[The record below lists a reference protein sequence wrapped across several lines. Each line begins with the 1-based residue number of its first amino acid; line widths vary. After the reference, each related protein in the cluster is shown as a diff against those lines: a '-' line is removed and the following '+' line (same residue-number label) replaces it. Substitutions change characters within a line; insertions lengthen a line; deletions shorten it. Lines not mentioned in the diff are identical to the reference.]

1 MASLL
6 KQIDSY
12 PLLKYLLLS
21 IIGATSFLA
30 FSPFNFKL
38 VIVLTHA
45 LLLYSVMS
53 SSSILVA
60 FKRSIAWGT
69 GYWLGGTGWLIVS
82 IYFYGNTSIYIAL
95 LIIIFMA
102 ILLSVVFIGPIC
114 LIYLVRRTNN
124 YLVHSLLCAGVLT
137 VIELLRFILLGG
149 FPWLLPGLVLIDTI
163 GQDLIPL
170 IGIYGGSFFVYFIS
184 LFLLGSFQSKS
195 YKQVFVGLCLL
206 IIFYPHPGYKQPLE
220 DEGMNIAIIQPSLDP
235 FQKYENS
242 YKNTIESALVN
253 LSNTNKDVD
262 LLIWPE
268 SPLPYLNSSQDMN
281 KLLARTNNLPV
292 ILSGGWEYS
301 NGDLQNVMSVLGEK
315 QIYAKQHLVIFG
327 EYIPF
332 EGILR
337 GLIEFFD
344 MPMSTIKAGNTNQ
357 ELFTINGK
365 QVLGLI
371 CFDIAFPL
379 SYINQSKKADF
390 IVNISNDTWFGSSYG
405 PYQHLQIVRARALE
419 FNKWIARGTSDGI
432 STIVDNKG
440 TIVSK
445 IDKGKQGVLQGK
457 IYFTNAESYF
467 LKYGFLIIPILSLI
481 LSLLAFVLRS
491 RK

>member
-195 YKQVFVGLCLL
+195 YKQIFVGLCLL

>member
-184 LFLLGSFQSKS
+184 LFLLGSFQNKS

-379 SYINQSKKADF
+379 SYINQSKKSDF

>member
-1 MASLL
+1 
-6 KQIDSY
+6 
-12 PLLKYLLLS
+12 
-21 IIGATSFLA
+21 
-30 FSPFNFKL
+30 
-38 VIVLTHA
+38 
-45 LLLYSVMS
+45 MS

-124 YLVHSLLCAGVLT
+124 YLVHSLFCAGVLT

-184 LFLLGSFQSKS
+184 LFLLGSFQNKS

>member
-1 MASLL
+1 M
-6 KQIDSY
+6 
-12 PLLKYLLLS
+12 
-21 IIGATSFLA
+21 F
-30 FSPFNFKL
+30 
-38 VIVLTHA
+38 
-45 LLLYSVMS
+45 
-53 SSSILVA
+53 VA

-82 IYFYGNTSIYIAL
+82 IYYYGNTSIYIAL

-102 ILLSVVFIGPIC
+102 ILLSAVFIAPIS
-114 LIYLVRRTNN
+114 LIYSVRRTNN
-124 YLVHSLLCAGVLT
+124 YLAHSLLCAGVLT
-137 VIELLRFILLGG
+137 VIELLRFIFLGG

-184 LFLLGSFQSKS
+184 LFLLGSFQNKS
-195 YKQVFVGLCLL
+195 YKQFFVGLCLL
-206 IIFYPHPGYKQPLE
+206 IIFYPHPGYKQPLL
-220 DEGMNIAIIQPSLDP
+220 DEGMNVAIIQPSLDP

-242 YKNTIESALVN
+242 YKNTIENALVN
-253 LSNTNKDVD
+253 LSNTNTDVD

-292 ILSGGWEYS
+292 ILSGGWDYN
-301 NGDLQNVMSVLGEK
+301 NGDLQNVMSVLGKK
-315 QIYAKQHLVIFG
+315 QTYAKQHLVLFG

-332 EGILR
+332 EGLLR

-365 QVLGLI
+365 QILGLI

-419 FNKWIARGTSDGI
+419 ANKWIVRGTSDGI
-432 STIVDNKG
+432 STIVDNYG
-440 TIVSK
+440 TIVDK
-445 IDKGKQGVLQGK
+445 LEKGKSGYLNGYVYKSSQSSFFYLYGYLFSPFLSFIVLM
-457 IYFTNAESYF
+457 YV
-467 LKYGFLIIPILSLI
+467 L
-481 LSLLAFVLRS
+481 VLRF
-491 RK
+491 RR

>member
-1 MASLL
+1 
-6 KQIDSY
+6 
-12 PLLKYLLLS
+12 
-21 IIGATSFLA
+21 
-30 FSPFNFKL
+30 
-38 VIVLTHA
+38 
-45 LLLYSVMS
+45 MS
-53 SSSILVA
+53 SSSILGA

-69 GYWLGGTGWLIVS
+69 GYWLGGSGWLIVS
-82 IYFYGNTSIYIAL
+82 IYYYGNTNIYMAL

-114 LIYLVRRTNN
+114 LVYLVGRSNN
-124 YLVHSLLCAGVLT
+124 YLIYSLLCAGVLT
-137 VIELLRFILLGG
+137 VVELLRFILLGG
-149 FPWLLPGLVLIDTI
+149 FPWLLPGLVFIDTI

-170 IGIYGGSFFVYFIS
+170 IGIYGCSFIIYFIA
-184 LFLLGSFQSKS
+184 LLLLSSVQKKS
-195 YKQVFVGLCLL
+195 YKQAFIGLCFL
-206 IIFYPHPGYKQPLE
+206 IAFYPHPGYKNSLSG
-220 DEGMNIAIIQPSLDP
+220 EGVNIAIIQPSLDP
-235 FQKYENS
+235 FKKYKDN
-242 YKNTIESALVN
+242 YKSTIESALIN
-253 LSNTNKDVD
+253 LSNTAGDVD

-268 SPLPYLNSSQDMN
+268 SPFPYLNSSQQMT
-281 KLLARTNNLPV
+281 KFIERTNSLPT
-292 ILSGGWEYS
+292 ILSGGWKYD
-301 NGDLQNVMSVLGEK
+301 NGNLQNVMSVVGQE
-315 QIYAKQHLVIFG
+315 QTYAKQHLVIFG

-332 EGILR
+332 ETLLR

-344 MPMSTIKAGNTNQ
+344 MPMSKINSGDSNQ
-357 ELFTINGK
+357 ELFSISGY

-445 IDKGKQGVLQGK
+445 IDKGKQGILEGK
-457 IYFTNAESYF
+457 IYSVDKESYF
-467 LKYGFLIIPILSLI
+467 LMYGYLIAPILSII
-481 LSLLAFVLRS
+481 LSLLAFVLRL
-491 RK
+491 RE

>member
-467 LKYGFLIIPILSLI
+467 LKYGFLIMPILSLI

>member
-1 MASLL
+1 
-6 KQIDSY
+6 
-12 PLLKYLLLS
+12 
-21 IIGATSFLA
+21 
-30 FSPFNFKL
+30 
-38 VIVLTHA
+38 
-45 LLLYSVMS
+45 MS
-53 SSSILVA
+53 SHSMLVA

-82 IYFYGNTSIYIAL
+82 IYYYGNTSIYIAL

-114 LIYLVRRTNN
+114 LIYSVRRTNN

-184 LFLLGSFQSKS
+184 LFLLGSFQNKS

-206 IIFYPHPGYKQPLE
+206 IIFYPHPGYNQPLE

-242 YKNTIESALVN
+242 YKKTIESALVN

-292 ILSGGWEYS
+292 ILSGGWEYN

-315 QIYAKQHLVIFG
+315 QTYAKQHLVLFG

-332 EGILR
+332 EGLLR

-344 MPMSTIKAGNTNQ
+344 MPMSTIKPGNTNQ

-457 IYFTNAESYF
+457 IYSTNEESYF
-467 LKYGFLIIPILSLI
+467 LKYGFLVIPILSLI

>member
-102 ILLSVVFIGPIC
+102 MLLSVVFIGPIC

>member
-1 MASLL
+1 
-6 KQIDSY
+6 
-12 PLLKYLLLS
+12 
-21 IIGATSFLA
+21 
-30 FSPFNFKL
+30 
-38 VIVLTHA
+38 
-45 LLLYSVMS
+45 MS

>member
-357 ELFTINGK
+357 ELFIINGK

-467 LKYGFLIIPILSLI
+467 LKSGFLIIPILSLI
-481 LSLLAFVLRS
+481 LSLLAFVLRF

>member
-1 MASLL
+1 
-6 KQIDSY
+6 
-12 PLLKYLLLS
+12 
-21 IIGATSFLA
+21 
-30 FSPFNFKL
+30 
-38 VIVLTHA
+38 
-45 LLLYSVMS
+45 MS

-124 YLVHSLLCAGVLT
+124 YLVHSLFCAGVLT

-184 LFLLGSFQSKS
+184 LFLLGSFQNKS

-315 QIYAKQHLVIFG
+315 QIYAKQHLVMFG

>member
-1 MASLL
+1 MCAACCGE
-6 KQIDSY
+6 
-12 PLLKYLLLS
+12 LS
-21 IIGATSFLA
+21 FEERLWGAGA
-30 FSPFNFKL
+30 CAL
-38 VIVLTHA
+38 VAMLF
-45 LLLYSVMS
+45 SVMS
-53 SSSILVA
+53 SSSILGA

-69 GYWLGGTGWLIVS
+69 GYWLGGSGWLIVS
-82 IYFYGNTSIYIAL
+82 IYYYGNTNIYAAL

-114 LIYLVRRTNN
+114 LVYLVRRSNN
-124 YLVHSLLCAGVLT
+124 YLIYSLLCAGVLT
-137 VIELLRFILLGG
+137 VVELLRFILLGG
-149 FPWLLPGLVLIDTI
+149 FPWLLPGLVFIDTI

-170 IGIYGGSFFVYFIS
+170 IGIYGCSFIIYFIA
-184 LFLLGSFQSKS
+184 LLLLSSVQKKS
-195 YKQVFVGLCLL
+195 YKQAFIGLCFL
-206 IIFYPHPGYKQPLE
+206 IAFYPHPGYKNSLSG
-220 DEGMNIAIIQPSLDP
+220 EGVNIAIIQPSLDP
-235 FQKYENS
+235 FKKYKDN
-242 YKNTIESALVN
+242 YKSTIESALIN
-253 LSNTNKDVD
+253 LSNTAGDVD

-268 SPLPYLNSSQDMN
+268 SPFPYLNSSQQMT
-281 KLLARTNNLPV
+281 KFIERTNSLPT
-292 ILSGGWEYS
+292 ILSGGWKYD
-301 NGDLQNVMSVLGEK
+301 NGNLQNVMSVVGQE
-315 QIYAKQHLVIFG
+315 QTYAKQHLVIFG

-332 EGILR
+332 ETLLR

-344 MPMSTIKAGNTNQ
+344 MPMSKINSGDSNQ
-357 ELFTINGK
+357 ELFSISGY

-445 IDKGKQGVLQGK
+445 IDKGKQGILEGK
-457 IYFTNAESYF
+457 IYSVDKESYF
-467 LKYGFLIIPILSLI
+467 LMYGYLIAPILSII
-481 LSLLAFVLRS
+481 LSLLAFVLRL
-491 RK
+491 RE

>member
-38 VIVLTHA
+38 AIVLTHA

-184 LFLLGSFQSKS
+184 LFLLGSFQNKS

>member
-481 LSLLAFVLRS
+481 LSLLTFVLRS

>member
-1 MASLL
+1 
-6 KQIDSY
+6 
-12 PLLKYLLLS
+12 
-21 IIGATSFLA
+21 
-30 FSPFNFKL
+30 
-38 VIVLTHA
+38 
-45 LLLYSVMS
+45 MS

-137 VIELLRFILLGG
+137 VIELLRFIFLGG

-184 LFLLGSFQSKS
+184 LFLLGSFQNKS

>member
-1 MASLL
+1 
-6 KQIDSY
+6 
-12 PLLKYLLLS
+12 
-21 IIGATSFLA
+21 
-30 FSPFNFKL
+30 
-38 VIVLTHA
+38 
-45 LLLYSVMS
+45 MS

-242 YKNTIESALVN
+242 YKNTIESVLVN